1 MTILGDAS
9 DLAERMQR
17 YADGLVERGAISTEP
32 VRRAFATVPRHR
44 FLPTFFYGAEQLRLP
59 LGGETPPARLLDLI
73 YANNSLLTHKGQDGD
88 PSSSSS
94 APTLMARML
103 EALQLRPGMRVM
115 EIGAGTGYN
124 AALITEITGAP
135 VTTIEAGTLAAANA
149 TAALAEL
156 GLSERVQV
164 AHRDG
169 YCGDPS
175 GRYDKI
181 IVTCGIAGIP
191 PAWLDQLTAG
201 GMILAPIAHA
211 GAHPVL
217 DVRAG
222 GDIPTGRCV
231 LWADFMT
238 AAGNL
243 RPTELF
249 HHQPHIPIP
258 AAGVRREE
266 SALPTLDDTHYN
278 DRTFF
283 LGIHDPRTTRAY
295 LDLDDFDARHG
306 ATALVED
313 QSAVWAQTNGDIVAA
328 GDPGTTRRLRTRLI
342 ELSTA
347 WEAAGRPAAAGWECR
362 VEATEASPEQLLM
375 PRNWQR

>member
-1 MTILGDAS
+1 MTILGNAS

-17 YADGLVERGAISTEP
+17 YADMLVERGAICTEP

-44 FLPTFFYGAEQLRLP
+44 FLPTFFYGAEQLRLS

-73 YANNSLLTHKGQDGD
+73 YANNSLLTHRGQDGD

-103 EALQLRPGMRVM
+103 EALRLRPGMRVL

-135 VTTIEAGTLAAANA
+135 VTTIEAGAVAAANA
-149 TAALAEL
+149 AAALAAL
-156 GLSERVQV
+156 GLRERVRV

-169 YCGDPS
+169 YHGDLE
-175 GRYDKI
+175 GRYDRI

-191 PAWLDQLTAG
+191 RAWLDQLTVG
-201 GMILAPIAHA
+201 GMILAPVAHA

-231 LWADFMT
+231 LWADFMP
-238 AAGNL
+238 AEGNL

-266 SALPTLDDTHYN
+266 SALPALDDAHYN
-278 DRTFF
+278 DRAFF
-283 LGIHDPRTTRAY
+283 LGVHDHRTTRAY
-295 LDLDDFDARHG
+295 LDRDDFDARHG

-313 QSAVWAQTNGDIVAA
+313 QDAVWAQTTGDIVATGA
-328 GDPGTTRRLRTRLI
+328 PEATRRLRARLV

-362 VEATEASPEQLLM
+362 VEATGTSPEQLLM

>member
-1 MTILGDAS
+1 VTVLGSAS
-9 DLAERMQR
+9 DLTDRLQR

-44 FLPTFFYGAEQLRLP
+44 FLPTFFYRGEQLRLP
-59 LGGETPPARLLDLI
+59 NGETPPAHLLDLI
-73 YANNSLLTHKGQDGD
+73 YANNPLLTHKGQDGD
-88 PSSSSS
+88 PTSSSS

-103 EALQLRPGMRVM
+103 ETLRLRPGMQVL

-135 VTTIEAGTLAAANA
+135 VTTIEAGTGAAANA
-149 TAALAEL
+149 AAALAEL
-156 GLSERVQV
+156 GLRQRVRV
-164 AHRDG
+164 VHRDG
-169 YCGDPS
+169 YCGDPE
-175 GRYDKI
+175 GRYDRI

-201 GMILAPIAHA
+201 GLILAPIAHV
-211 GAHPVL
+211 GVHPIL
-217 DVRAG
+217 AVRAC
-222 GDIPTGRCV
+222 GDTLTGQCV
-231 LWADFMT
+231 LWADFMP

-266 SALPTLDDTHYN
+266 GALPTLDDAHYN
-278 DRTFF
+278 DRAFF
-283 LGIHDPRTTRAY
+283 LGVHDPRATRAY

-313 QSAVWAQTNGDIVAA
+313 QSAVWAQTTGDIVATGA
-328 GDPGTTRRLRTRLI
+328 PEATRRLRTRLV

-347 WEAAGRPAAAGWECR
+347 WEAAGRPAATDWQCQ
-362 VEATEASPEQLLM
+362 VEAIEASPEQLLM
-375 PRNWQR
+375 PRNWRR